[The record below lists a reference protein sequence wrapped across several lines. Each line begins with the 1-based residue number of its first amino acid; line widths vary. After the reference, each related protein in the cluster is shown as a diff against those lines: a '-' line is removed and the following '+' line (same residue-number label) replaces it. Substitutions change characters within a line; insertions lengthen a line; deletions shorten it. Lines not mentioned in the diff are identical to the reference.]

1 MQQCGPA
8 LDGVNADSQLP
19 HVMMKFMEAPR
30 RKKRI
35 SSSMTGLLA
44 AACFFISG
52 LAPAATT
59 LPCGIYTVK
68 VAGKPEGESQAR
80 TYLGVQLLPDVR
92 FAGVVSS
99 VNGNAFSIQFLG
111 SHSALADPSRKLYV
125 HVLDGVGKGF
135 IADIDEFRPTDFLC
149 SVPLS
154 NWMSSGTRILIR
166 PHSTLAD
173 LFGTANRFGLAAGS
187 TAAEADNVVVWDP
200 ATQQEKVYYF
210 HSGRSRWEEK
220 DVNADASA
228 AVFRFPLGCYLIR
241 RSPGTLW
248 MVLSGD
254 IAADSVLLPV
264 RTGGNVFSLPVNLS
278 ASLDQWITSSG
289 DHAVIAGPN
298 AKRADLLTFEEPS
311 TGNQKG
317 PFYRHPSGGGSWREV
332 GVNDSTGTAARLDFL
347 STLILRREGNPD
359 YVLANGSLEPGSNP
373 PPPLDPEPGEPPLN
387 GEIPLRAPIPTGLIV
402 TVETSTDLQTWTP
415 HAQVQYDGSGK
426 LTFPLPAGQRRGFY
440 RLNVTLD

>member
-1 MQQCGPA
+1 
-8 LDGVNADSQLP
+8 
-19 HVMMKFMEAPR
+19 MMKFMEAPR

-35 SSSMTGLLA
+35 SCSMTGLLA
-44 AACFFISG
+44 TACFFISG

-59 LPCGIYTVK
+59 LPRGIYTVK

-99 VNGNAFSIQFLG
+99 VNGNAFSVQFLG
-111 SHSALADPSRKLYV
+111 SHSALAEPGRKLYV
-125 HVLDGVGKGF
+125 HVLDGAGKGF
-135 IADIDEFRPTDFLC
+135 IADIEEFRPTDFLC
-149 SVPLS
+149 SEPLA
-154 NWMSSGTRILIR
+154 NWMSPGTRILIR

-173 LFGTANRFGLAAGS
+173 LFGTTNRFGLAAGS
-187 TAAEADNVVVWDP
+187 SAAEADNVVVWDP

-241 RSPGTLW
+241 RSPGTVW

-254 IAADSVLLPV
+254 IAADPVLLPV
-264 RTGGNVFSLPVNLS
+264 RTGANVFSLPVNLS
-278 ASLDQWITSSG
+278 ASLDQWIASSG

-311 TGNQKG
+311 TGNQQG
-317 PFYRHPSGGGSWREV
+317 PFYRKNGVGNGGWREV
-332 GVNDSTGTAARLDFL
+332 GVNDSNGAAARLDFL
-347 STLILRREGNPD
+347 STLVLRREGNQG
-359 YVLANGSLEPGSNP
+359 YVLANGSLEPGSTS
-373 PPPLDPEPGEPPLN
+373 PPPLDPEPGEPPLHA
-387 GEIPLRAPIPTGLIV
+387 EFPLRAPIPPGVIV

-415 HAQVQYDGSGK
+415 HVNVEYNGSGK
-426 LTFPLPAGQRRGFY
+426 LAFQLPAGKRRAFY
-440 RLNVTLD
+440 RLNVTVD